1 MSLKENS
8 SYQKALTDLSAW
20 DNPPEGFVFPSE
32 ENTAS
37 KVQKLLKQNNFIIAL
52 LVQQSERISKLEL
65 KLQAPAP
72 KEDNRDLDE
81 LVTKLSN
88 LSLKTDKQVPARKD
102 SPFYV
107 VKDPKLIWKEE
118 KAKLDGAKS

>member
-20 DNPPEGFVFPSE
+20 DNPPEGLVFPSE

-52 LVQQSERISKLEL
+52 LVQQSEKISKLEQQ
-65 KLQAPAP
+65 LQAPAP
-72 KEDNRDLDE
+72 KEVNTDLDE

-88 LSLKTDKQVPARKD
+88 LSLKDKQVPARKD

-107 VKDPKLIWKEE
+107 IKDPKLIWKEE
-118 KAKLDGAKS
+118 KAKLDGAKR

>member
-52 LVQQSERISKLEL
+52 LVQQSEKKKQSLMEQRANSGSQATTSNQEDQVRNYRLMQRARYQAGRLLRPRRRFQNTLES
-65 KLQAPAP
+65 Q
-72 KEDNRDLDE
+72 
-81 LVTKLSN
+81 
-88 LSLKTDKQVPARKD
+88 
-102 SPFYV
+102 
-107 VKDPKLIWKEE
+107 I
-118 KAKLDGAKS
+118 